1 MKVALL
7 MDSVSRNAGGLYD
20 AVRRLGQSLQMLGE
34 EVRVFGVEDER
45 TSADLAGWTP
55 APVDVVPP
63 RGPRRFGYSSKL
75 SRVLAAFDPDIVMPQ
90 GLWTY
95 TSVVSLNHARFT
107 KRPYVIHPH
116 GMLDPWAV
124 RHSRW
129 KKDIAALLFER
140 RHLEGAACLRSLSH
154 DETRSI
160 RALGLR
166 NPIAMIP
173 NGVDLPPEAAEGQW
187 SEAGRRRF
195 EIDDQRTLLFLGR
208 IHPKKGLSELV
219 EGWRISQARHNGW
232 VLEIA
237 GWDSGG
243 HEARLRDR
251 IARWG
256 LECSVKCVGS
266 LFGECKES
274 ALRRASAFILP
285 SISEGLPMAVLEAW
299 SYAKPVLITRQCNLP
314 EGFAADAAIQIES
327 NSESIAGALDHLIRM
342 SDDEIAEMG
351 RRGRRLVEQAFAWP
365 KVAAQMMAVHKWIF
379 GTGEKP
385 ECLVA

>member
-34 EVRVFGVEDER
+34 EVRVLGVEDER
-45 TSADLAGWTP
+45 TSADLAGLDAGVCWRVP
-55 APVDVVPP
+55 A

-75 SRVLAAFDPDIVMPQ
+75 PRALAAFDPDIVMPQ

-95 TSVVSLNHARFT
+95 TSVVSLGHARFT

-124 RHSRW
+124 RKSRW

-173 NGVDLPPEAAEGQW
+173 NGVDLPPEAEEGQW

-195 EIDDQRTLLFLGR
+195 ESRRTLLFLGR
-208 IHPKKGLSELV
+208 IHPKKGPSELV

-237 GWDSGG
+237 GWDNGG
-243 HEARLRDR
+243 HEVKLRDR
-251 IARWG
+251 IARCG
-256 LECSVKCVGS
+256 LEGSVKCVGS

-285 SISEGLPMAVLEAW
+285 SLSEGLPMAVLEAW
-299 SYAKPVLITRQCNLP
+299 SYAKPVLITPQCNLP

-365 KVAAQMMAVHKWIF
+365 KAAAQMMAVHKWIL